1 VELEELGEDGERL
14 VGGARG
20 DGGGEGGP
28 EGSHPQHQVKE
39 RHAPAAAV
47 GAPEERD
54 PRLPRRRRRSGGCC
68 CSERRRR
75 RRDRVH
81 GRGLAMLAGHVV
93 DGDHGRGGIA
103 GAHGWLLRSWRCRDL
118 REEVAC
124 LACV

>member
-28 EGSHPQHQVKE
+28 EGRDPQHEVQE

-54 PRLPRRRRRSGGCC
+54 PRLPRRRRRRCRGYRRC
-68 CSERRRR
+68 CSGRRRR
-75 RRDRVH
+75 RGH
-81 GRGLAMLAGHVV
+81 GRGLAVVAGHVV
-93 DGDHGRGGIA
+93 DGDHGRGGAGLA
-103 GAHGWLLRSWRCRDL
+103 GAHGWLLL
-118 REEVAC
+118 RRWS
-124 LACV
+124 